1 MSNIDKYKAIKN
13 LLADFPDIKLAI
25 LYGSFQKNN
34 ENYKSDVDLAVAADK
49 ILDSEIKMRL
59 IEKLSSVT
67 GRPIDLVDLQSTH
80 GTLLKNILTEGSIIY
95 RIDNTLYAN
104 ILKRM
109 LFNDADMMPY
119 YYRTIKEQRER
130 WLNK

>member
-1 MSNIDKYKAIKN
+1 MI
-13 LLADFPDIKLAI
+13 
-25 LYGSFQKNN
+25 
-34 ENYKSDVDLAVAADK
+34 
-49 ILDSEIKMRL
+49 L
-59 IEKLSSVT
+59 IEKLSSDT

-80 GTLLKNILTEGSIIY
+80 ATLLKNILTEGSIIY

-109 LFNDADMMPY
+109 LFNDADMMPN
-119 YYRTIKEQRER
+119 YYRSIKEQRER

>member
-13 LLADFPDIKLAI
+13 LLAGFPDIKLAI

-49 ILDSEIKMRL
+49 ILDSEIKMIL